1 MATIQQRYAQVLD
14 AVSSLCAQEGRD
26 PASVRIVAV
35 SKTVGLPQVAEAI
48 RAGLGDFGENRTK
61 PFCEKQE
68 AFPDQRWHFIGR
80 IQTNKVK
87 DFVGRSHLVHS
98 VASAHALEAIQT
110 RAGALD
116 EVQPLLI
123 EVNVSGE
130 ESKDGVSPEGLA
142 PLLEMAS
149 GMDNVDVRGLM
160 TMAPQ
165 GDASLARRC
174 FQGLRELL
182 EQQQVHF
189 QGCSSVH
196 LLELSMGMS
205 EDYLQA
211 VREGATILR
220 LGRTLFSDELVDR

>member
-14 AVSSLCAQEGRD
+14 AVSSLCAQAGRD

-35 SKTVGLPQVAEAI
+35 SKTVGLPQVEEAI
-48 RAGLGDFGENRTK
+48 QAGLGDFGENRTK
-61 PFCEKQE
+61 LFCEKQE

-87 DFVGRSHLVHS
+87 DFVGRAHLVHS
-98 VASAHALEAIQT
+98 VSSVHALEAIQA
-110 RAGALD
+110 RAAAIGT
-116 EVQPLLI
+116 VQPLLVQ
-123 EVNVSGE
+123 VNVSGE
-130 ESKDGVSPEGLA
+130 ESKDGVTPTDLA
-142 PLLEMAS
+142 LVLETAS
-149 GMDNVDVRGLM
+149 HMENVDVRGLM

-165 GDASLARRC
+165 GDASAAQRS

-182 EQQQVHF
+182 EQQQTHF
-189 QGCSSVH
+189 QGCPSVH

-211 VREGATILR
+211 VQEGATILR
-220 LGRTLFSDELVDR
+220 LGRTLFSDELADR